1 MTHDVLNILII
12 DDDKGDLAFCQR
24 ALKSALGNDLRI
36 QEADN
41 GESGLEAIEQDYPA
55 CVLLDHSLPGI
66 DGVEVLKRLR
76 VKHPYLPVIMIDGKG
91 NDVVAVQSMKEGA
104 QDYIAKSTITA
115 RTLERAVHMAIERC
129 ELQKRD
135 HDQRA
140 SLELFTRALAHDLKE
155 PVRSIRSFLDRI
167 TDWRDLTAP
176 SQKSFQHI
184 YKSAHRMSALID
196 AVHLY
201 TRLDAAEQMERT
213 SCDLNGVLGQVRE
226 NLAELIG
233 RRGAIVT
240 CDVLPQVQV
249 DEIQMLQL
257 FQNLLSNAIRHCQT
271 AVTVHVSAQE
281 YDQQWLLTVRDDGPG
296 VAPENLEKI
305 FEPFKRLSHSKGDGP
320 GLGLGLA
327 INRKIVESHGGKIWC
342 ELQRNAGAGFLFTLP
357 KAASVAGARSGTTVH
372 IASPC
377 IQPGA
382 PQPLVSILLVD
393 DSETDIELNS
403 IFLIEQ
409 PKIRCNVLTARDGRE
424 ALATLRASIQKASPV
439 ELLLLDINM
448 PVMSGFELLTQMR
461 KEEMLADTLVVMC
474 TTSEDD
480 MDKRTAALLGAAGYL
495 TKPPKFSVLKDII
508 NRCGRLRLHEEAG
521 GYALLRPA

>member
-1 MTHDVLNILII
+1 MAHEMLSILIV
-12 DDDKGDLAFCQR
+12 DDDKGDRAFCQR
-24 ALKSALGNDLRI
+24 ELKSALGDGLRI

-41 GESGLEAIEQDYPA
+41 GESGLLAIENDCPD

-66 DGVEVLKRLR
+66 DGVEVLRRLR
-76 VKHPYLPVIMIDGKG
+76 VEHPYLPVVMIDGKG

-115 RTLERAVHMAIERC
+115 RTLERAVRMAIERC

-155 PVRSIRSFLDRI
+155 PVRTIRSFLDRI

-213 SCDLNGVLGQVRE
+213 SCDLNGVLGQVRD
-226 NLAELIG
+226 NLAELIE
-233 RRGAIVT
+233 RRGTIIT
-240 CDVLPQVQV
+240 SGILPQVQV

-257 FQNLLSNAIRHCQT
+257 FQNLLSNAIRYCET

-296 VAPENLEKI
+296 VAPENLQKI
-305 FEPFKRLSHSKGDGP
+305 FEPFKRLSHSKEEGP

-342 ELQRNAGAGFLFTLP
+342 ESQRDDGAAFLFTLP
-357 KAASVAGARSGTTVH
+357 KATTISGAASDAAVRV
-372 IASPC
+372 ASPC

-382 PQPLVSILLVD
+382 PRPLGSILMVD
-393 DSETDIELNS
+393 DNEDDIELNS

-409 PKIRCNVLTARDGRE
+409 PKIRCNLLTARDGQE
-424 ALATLRASIQKASPV
+424 ALATLRSSIEKGNPI

-448 PVMSGFELLTQMR
+448 PVMSGFELLKQMQ
-461 KEEMLADTLVVMC
+461 KERMLADTLVVIC
-474 TTSEDD
+474 TTSDDD
-480 MDKRTAALLGAAGYL
+480 MDKRTAALLGAVGYL
-495 TKPPKFSVLKDII
+495 TKPPKFLVLKDII
-508 NRCGRLRLHEEAG
+508 NRCGRLRLHEQAG
-521 GYALLRPA
+521 DHALLRAA